1 MLTVSRIE
9 MEAPLAV
16 NVLVSEDTLSV
27 DLRDGRSLSVPLAWY
42 PRLALGTARE
52 LGNWRL
58 VGGGE
63 GIHWPDLDEDLSV
76 IGLLEGKPSQES
88 QGSFQRWAAA
98 RLLVPC

>member
-16 NVLVSEDTLSV
+16 DVLVSDDTLSV

-42 PRLALGTARE
+42 PRLADGTTQER
-52 LGNWRL
+52 GNWRL

-63 GIHWPDLDEDLSV
+63 GIHWADLDEDISV
-76 IGLLEGKPSQES
+76 MGLLAGKSSGESPSSLQLWLAS
-88 QGSFQRWAAA
+88 RH
-98 RLLVPC
+98 